1 MSEALRKV
9 LVAEDEEKIARLLC
23 DSLRA
28 AQFDP
33 VWVADGRDAITAAR
47 ATSFSTVLLDLMLP
61 GLDGLEVC
69 RSLRQFSSVPV
80 IMITA
85 RVDEI
90 DRLLGLELGADDYV
104 CKPFSPREVIARVR
118 ANIRRAEGRLDGT
131 AVQAPQVQGGFTIDD
146 ARMRVLWNEQPIDL
160 TTVEF
165 RLMRLLVLQSG
176 RVFSRA
182 QILDAIHDD
191 VRDISDRTVDSHIK
205 NIRRKLA
212 AVLPAHDCLVS
223 VYGAGY
229 RFERPQL

>member
-47 ATSFSTVLLDLMLP
+47 ATSFCTVLLDLMLP

-131 AVQAPQVQGGFTIDD
+131 AV
-146 ARMRVLWNEQPIDL
+146 
-160 TTVEF
+160 
-165 RLMRLLVLQSG
+165 
-176 RVFSRA
+176 
-182 QILDAIHDD
+182 
-191 VRDISDRTVDSHIK
+191 
-205 NIRRKLA
+205 
-212 AVLPAHDCLVS
+212 
-223 VYGAGY
+223 
-229 RFERPQL
+229 

>member
-146 ARMRVLWNEQPIDL
+146 AKMHML
-160 TTVEF
+160 
-165 RLMRLLVLQSG
+165 
-176 RVFSRA
+176 
-182 QILDAIHDD
+182 
-191 VRDISDRTVDSHIK
+191 
-205 NIRRKLA
+205 
-212 AVLPAHDCLVS
+212 
-223 VYGAGY
+223 
-229 RFERPQL
+229 